1 MNVKKKRSRSW
12 QHASSQIR
20 YRFLFALLFLALFL
34 FLPGAGYSTI
44 ITLTWDLNAESED
57 IAGYKVYTGTSS
69 GNYVE
74 DPICYTKSNENS
86 CAVSVS
92 NDGKTHYYAVKAYN
106 GEGLDSDYSNEVS
119 YKAPAALI
127 KYTITSSSISTYST
141 AADPTSGTGGS
152 IYPSGSVTVSAG
164 GTCTFQI
171 RPSTGFKISRVLVDG
186 VNKGTPSSCT
196 FSDIKANHTI
206 VVLFSP
212 E

>member
-12 QHASSQIR
+12 QHASLQIR
-20 YRFLFALLFLALFL
+20 YRFLFALLFLSLFF
-34 FLPGAGYSTI
+34 FLPGTGYSTI
-44 ITLTWDLNAESED
+44 ITLTWDLNENSED
-57 IAGYKVYTGTSS
+57 IAGYKVYTGTSA
-69 GNYVE
+69 GTYGAEPV
-74 DPICYTKSNENS
+74 CYTDSNENS

-92 NDGKTHYYAVKAYN
+92 NDGKTHYYAVTAYN
-106 GEGLDSDYSNEVS
+106 KAGLESDYSNEVS

-127 KYTITSSSISTYST
+127 KYTITSSSLSTYST

-186 VNKGTPSSCT
+186 INKGTPTSYT
-196 FSDIKANHTI
+196 FSNVKANHTI